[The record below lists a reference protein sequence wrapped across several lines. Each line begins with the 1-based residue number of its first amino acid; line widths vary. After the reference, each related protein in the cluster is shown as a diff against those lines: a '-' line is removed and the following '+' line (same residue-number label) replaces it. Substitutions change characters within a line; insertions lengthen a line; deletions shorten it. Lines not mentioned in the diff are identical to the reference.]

1 MLIAAAVCPHP
12 PLLVPEVTG
21 ISGPGDTELDRLR
34 AACHQAV
41 AALAAERP
49 DLIAVVGG
57 ARRTAEYPPGA
68 VASLDEFGIPFTLP
82 PAAAYPAGAPG
93 LPLSLTI
100 AKWLLAGVTRSA
112 ATLAGPTR
120 PAGPDL
126 PGAGL
131 PPVAWWGIA
140 ADATT
145 AECLELGERIAALA
159 PRVAVLAMG
168 DGPGRRARGVPGAA
182 DAAADRYDER
192 VEAALAAPSPRALA
206 ALDPAQDADLFV
218 AGRAAWQVLAGAAGQ
233 DDFDAALDYAA
244 APFEV
249 TYYVASWRRRDPAAT
264 GTLGA

>member
-12 PLLVPEVTG
+12 PLLVLQVTG
-21 ISGPGDTELDRLR
+21 VSGPGGTDLDRLR
-34 AACHQAV
+34 ATCHQAV

-57 ARRTAEYPPGA
+57 AGRTAEYPPGA

-82 PAAAYPAGAPG
+82 PAVTLAPGAPG

-100 AKWLLAGVTRSA
+100 AKWLLAGVT
-112 ATLAGPTR
+112 GPTGT
-120 PAGPDL
+120 PAGP
-126 PGAGL
+126 AGQDPPHADP
-131 PPVAWWGIA
+131 PPVVWWGVG

-182 DAAADRYDER
+182 DPAADRYDEQ
-192 VEAALAAPSPRALA
+192 VGAALAAPSPGALA
-206 ALDPAQDADLFV
+206 ALDPAQDGDLFV
-218 AGRAAWQVLAGAAGQ
+218 AGRAAWQVLAGAAGG
-233 DDFDAALDYAA
+233 DDFDAALEYAA

-264 GTLGA
+264 GTLEK

>member
-1 MLIAAAVCPHP
+1 MLIAAAVCPNP

-21 ISGPGDTELDRLR
+21 ISGPGGTELDLLR
-34 AACHQAV
+34 AACHEAV

-57 ARRTAEYPPGA
+57 AGRTAEYPPGA

-82 PAAAYPAGAPG
+82 PAAAYPTGAPG

-100 AKWLLAGVTRSA
+100 AKWLLAGLT
-112 ATLAGPTR
+112 G

-126 PGAGL
+126 PL
-131 PPVAWWGIA
+131 VVWWGIA
-140 ADATT
+140 GDATT
-145 AECLELGERIAALA
+145 AECLELGARIAALA

-168 DGPGRRARGVPGAA
+168 DGPGRRARGAPGAV

-192 VEAALAAPSPRALA
+192 VAAALAAPSPRALA
-206 ALDPAQDADLFV
+206 ALDPAQDGDLFV

-249 TYYVASWRRRDPAAT
+249 TYFVASWRRRAPAAT
-264 GTLGA
+264 GTLAP